1 MAWKGS
7 TVLRGRRPRR
17 RTIAAA
23 AMGTAPQMLLL
34 LPVRF
39 SAAAFG
45 YGMLREAVT
54 IFFLAREE
62 ECGWEEDSRA
72 SCESCE
78 KRNLHAAHIPI
89 FYNHKRERRW
99 SRGGLAGGAF

>member
-54 IFFLAREE
+54 IFFLQGRRSVV
-62 ECGWEEDSRA
+62 G
-72 SCESCE
+72 
-78 KRNLHAAHIPI
+78 
-89 FYNHKRERRW
+89 ERKGR
-99 SRGGLAGGAF
+99 LPCQL